1 MFDSDRVAE
10 AKVRLR
16 TVIEGGLPDRIPF
29 IFSAPVRPN
38 GVTPDLVATDDELAL
53 KVQVKRMNTI
63 FEKCPDA
70 DFVPH
75 FTTTE
80 LGQAMMPSL
89 FGIEVIV
96 ENSQPPYTMA
106 RIVNDLAA
114 DLDRLP
120 KQIDFDNVGLGPRLR
135 DRIKLFVEATD
146 GQIPVVV
153 ADYQSPY
160 GVATKL
166 MPNKALMMAMYDT
179 PDLVHRLFGRVT
191 EAIIG
196 LIRAMQRWAGDTD
209 LILLCPY
216 VPIPE
221 AGLVIW
227 DDYISVITPA
237 LHAEFCRPANLR
249 LYEEFGMGHLHTC
262 GPYFPCFLE
271 AVLGHQGLKSMDIP
285 SFLRDVSKTREDAL
299 DLKRRAQEA
308 GVALVANGGL
318 STSDSERRTW
328 QAPDKEFV
336 RQMAEGGGL
345 IWRSGH
351 EKMLDEH
358 LEWAKE
364 CAA

>member
-1 MFDSDRVAE
+1 VFDSDRVAE
-10 AKVRLR
+10 AKARLR
-16 TVIEGGLPDRIPF
+16 TVVEGGQPDRIPF
-29 IFSAPVRPN
+29 IFSAPVRPKE
-38 GVTPDLVATDDELAL
+38 VTPDLVATDDELAL
-53 KVQVKRMNTI
+53 KVQIDRMNTI
-63 FEKCPDA
+63 FEKCPDG

-89 FGIEVIV
+89 FGIEVVV
-96 ENSQPPYTMA
+96 EDNQPPYTVD
-106 RIVNDLAA
+106 RIVDSLAQDLEK
-114 DLDRLP
+114 LP
-120 KQIDFDNVGLGPRLR
+120 EQIDFDNAGLGPRLR
-135 DRIKLFVEATD
+135 DRVKLFVEATD

-166 MPNKALMMAMYDT
+166 MPNTALMVAMYDT
-179 PDLVHRLFGRVT
+179 PDLVHRLFERVT
-191 EAIIG
+191 DATIG
-196 LIRAMQRWAGDTD
+196 LIRSMQRWAGDPD

-237 LHAEFCRPANLR
+237 LHAEFCRPANMR
-249 LYEEFGMGHLHTC
+249 LYDEFGMGHLHTC
-262 GPYFPCFLE
+262 GPYFPCFLDS
-271 AVLGHQGLKSMDIP
+271 VLGHPGLKSVDIP
-285 SFLRDVSKTREDAL
+285 SYLRKLSKTREDVL
-299 DLKRRAQEA
+299 ELKRCAQEA

-318 STSDSERRTW
+318 TTSDSERRTW
-328 QAPDKEFV
+328 QAPDRDFV

-345 IWRSGH
+345 IWRSGN

-358 LEWAKE
+358 LRWAKD